1 MNLMST
7 RTLLVPIV
15 AAAAM
20 LAPAAASADDQA
32 SSGQKQ
38 QPFEVIIYPIL
49 IEAPIF
55 GASINLP
62 SLPSGGGGGGGGGS
76 SESGEQTGSTDV
88 SLNTLYMAGVLVR
101 ADRWFVEAR
110 GQWADLTA
118 SRTTPRVTL
127 DTAGRFWTVRGG
139 VRLIGGLSAVGAVRR
154 ISGSLGATLELP
166 ALGKTVSGSID
177 PVLWDPMVGVDFTQR
192 FGSLRFDANFLGGGF
207 GVGTDADASGEGTL
221 AWRFIRH
228 AELRLGYG
236 FFYYKQTIAD
246 VNIGSFQRTFVS
258 SQTLHGPLLGIG
270 IVF

>member
-1 MNLMST
+1 MLAMAG
-7 RTLLVPIV
+7 V
-15 AAAAM
+15 AAAGDQP
-20 LAPAAASADDQA
+20 APSP
-32 SSGQKQ
+32 SKK
-38 QPFEVIIYPIL
+38 PIEVIIYPIL

-55 GASINLP
+55 GASIDLPALP
-62 SLPSGGGGGGGGGS
+62 SLPGGGGGS
-76 SESGEQTGSTDV
+76 SESGEQTGSTDI

-118 SRTTPRVTL
+118 SRSTPRLTI

-139 VRLIGGLSAVGAVRR
+139 VRFLGGLSAVGGVRR

-166 ALGKTVSGSID
+166 ALGKTISGSVD
-177 PVLWDPMVGVDFTQR
+177 PVLWDPMVGVDWTQR
-192 FGSLRFDANFLGGGF
+192 IGALRFDANFLGGGF
-207 GVGTDADASGEGTL
+207 GVGTDADASGEGTV
-221 AWRFIRH
+221 AWQFIRH

-236 FFYYKQTIAD
+236 FFYYKETVAD
-246 VNIGSFQRTFVS
+246 VSIGSFQRTFTT

>member
-1 MNLMST
+1 MKPH
-7 RTLLVPIV
+7 TLV
-15 AAAAM
+15 AVICAAAM
-20 LAPAAASADDQA
+20 LAATGVAAAADDQ
-32 SSGQKQ
+32 SSPSQSTR

-55 GASINLP
+55 GASIDLP
-62 SLPSGGGGGGGGGS
+62 SLPGGGGGGGS

-88 SLNTLYMAGVLVR
+88 SLNTLYMAGVVVR

-127 DTAGRFWTVRGG
+127 GTAGRFWTVRGG
-139 VRLIGGLSAVGAVRR
+139 VRLIGGLSAVGGVRR
-154 ISGSLGATLELP
+154 ISGTIDATLELP
-166 ALGKTVSGSID
+166 ALGKTVSGGIN
-177 PVLWDPMVGVDFTQR
+177 PVFWDPMVGVDFTQR

-236 FFYYKQTIAD
+236 FFYYKETVAN
-246 VNIGSFQRTFVS
+246 VTIGSFQRTFVS